1 MMNNYRPFLIY
12 VFCLMVLG
20 LSAQVPEK
28 GVSKELAQ
36 QRKANISNVHYDLT
50 FNIPAEAKTPVTGK
64 AVITFNLL
72 EKNNVV
78 FDFQGGFSGTC
89 TVNGKKKRQAS
100 YKHEHILLDAKIM
113 KEGFNVVEI
122 DFASTNKAL
131 NRQKDFLYTIFLPDK
146 AHSVFPCFD
155 QPDLRAR
162 FTTTLNV
169 PEGWKAIFSDGN
181 NPIPIYL
188 YSFVAGKFEEKAT
201 VREGYPIRILYR
213 ETDPKKVAQLDV
225 VVSEI
230 AKSMKWMESYTG
242 IKCPFKEY
250 GLAILPDYPFGGM
263 EHPGAFQINQSR
275 LLLENNASKEEEL
288 KRKELIAHE
297 TSHLWF
303 GNIVQLNWM
312 ENLWEK
318 EVIANI
324 MASKITRKQVDA
336 KESDINFL
344 TTYQNP
350 AIALDRTDG
359 THAIEQSSVIDHTT
373 LLYDNI
379 TYNKATI
386 MMRSLEQI
394 MGATKMQSGLRS
406 FLQKYYFKDATWED
420 LIEILDKGNP
430 TVGVRQFFEVWAKQ
444 KGMPIINISYKDGQI
459 VVSQTDPLGRG
470 LCWRQK
476 FVIQVIYD
484 LAPSRTINVDMQKPI
499 MTYSLKNGK
508 PSYIIPN
515 YNGQG
520 YGIFMLDDDYAEILP
535 KRLITTRN
543 DLARYCLLNTI
554 HDNYFQGKIAP
565 SHFGELYRFM
575 MKEKNP
581 VIMQTAI
588 DHMFKIAFDMSP
600 EQRRTLELCMMD
612 LLGENK
618 SKDCRQLL
626 FQKMATNATS
636 PDVLAQLETVWLQQS
651 DALFDEHDY
660 MEIAYRLAIMNPT
673 RWQEILSSQR
683 TRLKSEDLQKEF
695 DFVSRACNPD
705 ASKRNDLFKKLIRKD
720 NRKEEPWAIHALQ
733 LLSTDVYER
742 DVPNYVAQS
751 LANLKYLQQT
761 SSAQFPEQ
769 WLRALYDHQKSY
781 SVKQTTENWLNNP
794 KTDCPEELRDKVKEV
809 SWQMRNQKTYVEKP
823 KPVTV
828 VTQPKVTKAPA
839 KKTTKAPVKKT
850 TQKKK

>member
-1 MMNNYRPFLIY
+1 MNNYRPFLIITL
-12 VFCLMVLG
+12 CLMVLG

-36 QRKANISNVHYDLT
+36 QRKENISNVHYDLT
-50 FNIPAEAKTPVTGK
+50 FNIPADTKTPVTGM
-64 AVITFNLL
+64 AVITFDLL
-72 EKNNVV
+72 QKSDVV

-89 TVNGKKKRQAS
+89 MVSGKKKRQGT
-100 YKHEHILLDAKIM
+100 YKHDHILLAAKLM
-113 KEGFNVVEI
+113 KDGFNVVEF
-122 DFASTNKAL
+122 DFASVNKAL
-131 NRQKDFLYTIFLPDK
+131 NRQKDFLYTIFLPDQ
-146 AHSVFPCFD
+146 AHSAFPCFD
-155 QPDLRAR
+155 QPDIRAR
-162 FTTTLNV
+162 FTTTLTV
-169 PEGWKAIFSDGN
+169 PEGWKAIFSDGD
-181 NPIPIYL
+181 NPIPTYL
-188 YSFVAGKFEEKAT
+188 YSFVAGKFEEKAA

-213 ETDPKKVAQLDV
+213 ETDPQQVAQLDGI
-225 VVSEI
+225 VSEI
-230 AKSMKWMESYTG
+230 AKSMKWMESYTS

-250 GLAILPDYPFGGM
+250 GLAILPEYPYGGM
-263 EHPGAFQINQSR
+263 EFPGAFQINQSR
-275 LLLENNASKEEEL
+275 LLLEKGASKEEEL

-336 KESDINFL
+336 KESDFNFL

-359 THAIEQSSVIDHTT
+359 THAIERPSIVDHTT

-379 TYNKATI
+379 IYNKATV
-386 MMRSLEQI
+386 MMRALEQI
-394 MGATKMQSGLRS
+394 MGASKMQSGLRS

-420 LIEILDKGNP
+420 LIETLDKGNP

-444 KGMPIINISYKDGQI
+444 KGMPIINTSYQNGQI
-459 VVSQTDPLGRG
+459 VVSQTDPFGRG

-484 LAPSRTINVDMQKPI
+484 LSPSRTINVDMQKPI

-508 PSYIIPN
+508 PNYIIPN

-520 YGIFMLDDDYAEILP
+520 YGIFTLDDDYAEILP

-543 DLARYCLLNTI
+543 DMARYSLLLTI
-554 HDNYFQGKIAP
+554 HENYLQGKIAP

-581 VIMQTAI
+581 LIIQTAI
-588 DHMFKIAFDMSP
+588 DHMFKIAFDMTP
-600 EQRRTLELCMMD
+600 EQRKTLELCMMD

-618 SKDCRQLL
+618 SKDCRQYL
-626 FQKMATNATS
+626 FRKMAANATS
-636 PDVLAQLETVWLQQS
+636 PDVLAQLETVWLQQN
-651 DALFDEHDY
+651 DPLFDEHDY
-660 MEIAYRLAIMNPT
+660 MEMAYRLAIMNPT
-673 RWQEILSSQR
+673 RWQEILSTQR
-683 TRLKSEDLQKEF
+683 VRLRSEDLQKEF
-695 DFVSRACNPD
+695 DYVSRACNPD
-705 ASKRNDLFKKLIRKD
+705 ASKRNDLFKKLIKKD
-720 NRKEEPWAIHALQ
+720 NRKEEAWAIHTLR
-733 LLSTDVYER
+733 LLSTDVYEQ
-742 DVPNYVAQS
+742 DVPNYVTQS
-751 LANLKYLQQT
+751 LANLKYFQQT
-761 SSAQFPEQ
+761 SSTLFPEY
-769 WLRALYDHQKSY
+769 WLKALYESQKSY
-781 SVKQTTENWLNNP
+781 SVKQTTVNWLNNP
-794 KTDCPEELRDKVKEV
+794 KTDCPEDLRNKVLET
-809 SWQMRNQKTYVEKP
+809 SWPMRSQKAYIEKP

-828 VTQPKVTKAPA
+828 VTQPKTTKAPA
-839 KKTTKAPVKKT
+839 KKTTKAPAKKT